1 MMKASKSVT
10 KSVINPDNS
19 WRTMLRC
26 REVLG
31 PASPPPVSSDVVKN
45 MLNQIEAFSTA
56 MRRTWGEP

>member
-1 MMKASKSVT
+1 MAKEPDYSNMSSFAH
-10 KSVINPDNS
+10 VINPIT
-19 WRTMLRC
+19 R